1 MKFKANKKKIIV
13 SKTAVLWFLILICYI
28 ESPYLARFQVI
39 DIFYKLGKIVS
50 IGFIL
55 FNLKKVRF
63 NFFVSIII
71 LLEGSLWISTLRTG
85 NAIATATNQIFSA
98 IAFVVI
104 LDIMLKE
111 NARKC
116 IYVLYLIF
124 SLLIYI
130 NVLSMI
136 LFPNGLYTVSGI
148 VGTKKFYF
156 LGQQNSMGLYSTI
169 AIMLG
174 ELRLKIEKDKKY
186 KLSRLILLEVVSLFY
201 IIRVWSVISFFSVG
215 AIIVLNTY
223 NRMSKN
229 GWHFSLVWSL
239 ILNAFIFVTFVVGQ
253 NLEIFAI
260 FFEKY
265 LHREITLSGRT
276 DIWAVAFK
284 TFLQEPIWGVG
295 LGQGKEMFGFAT
307 THNRYLNT
315 MFTGGLIG
323 TVLFVV
329 LLIWTCL
336 KLKDSKESISKIFIV
351 YFTVLF
357 VIIQGETF
365 EDILFYLMFVLVN
378 NITNLRKN
386 KNDLIC
392 LIDKNKS

>member
-253 NLEIFAI
+253 NLEIFTT